1 MGFQN
6 PLLLLLLLVLPLL
19 VWEYRR
25 RYARGRASAHVL
37 YTNLGQF
44 ARVREPSWKR
54 NLGSGLYLLAVALG
68 IIAVARPQA
77 TVPAPDN
84 LAGVMLAIDISRSMR
99 ATDIEPD
106 RFTAAKR
113 EAQNFIRALPQGAKV
128 GLVSFAGYTTLEAP
142 LTTDHQKVIDQ
153 IDTLQMFR
161 RTAIGDGL
169 GESLKAF
176 PLDDKGKPLGP
187 STVVLLSDGRN
198 NWGSDPLEA
207 AQKAKEMGVIV
218 HTIGL
223 GKRMTEDE
231 TQFNNFMAFDE
242 ETLRAIAETTGGQYY
257 AAESAKALQDAY
269 RRLGRVVGW
278 KPTLTEVS
286 GMLALLAGLLLASSL
301 VVSNVRRRV
310 V

>member
-1 MGFQN
+1 MSFQY
-6 PLLLLLLLVLPLL
+6 PQLLLLLLLLPLL
-19 VWEYRR
+19 AWEYRR
-25 RYARGRASAHVL
+25 RYLGGRASTHVL

-44 ARVREPSWKR
+44 SDISQTPWRHLSA
-54 NLGSGLYLLAVALG
+54 GLYLLALGLG
-68 IIAVARPQA
+68 IAALSRPQA
-77 TVPAPDN
+77 TMPMPDN

-99 ATDIEPD
+99 ATDIEPN
-106 RFTAAKR
+106 RFTAAKK
-113 EAQNFIRALPQGAKV
+113 EAQNFIRSLPQGAKV

-142 LTTDHQKVIDQ
+142 LTTDHKRVIDQ

-169 GESLKAF
+169 QESLKAF

-198 NWGSDPLEA
+198 NYGSDPLEM
-207 AQKAKEMGVIV
+207 AQKAKEMGVRV

-242 ETLRAIAETTGGQYY
+242 ETLRTIAQTTGGQYY
-257 AAESAKALQDAY
+257 PAESTQALQNAY
-269 RRLGRVVGW
+269 RKLGRVVGW

-286 GMLALLAGLLLASSL
+286 NMFGLVAGLMLASSL
-301 VVSNVRRRV
+301 MLSNLRRRV